1 MNVPPETGLLDDA
14 TIRPDGKKGYTPHE
28 PPQLAEKGVPFSLQ
42 PQPSWS
48 RAHEPPHSVKLG
60 TPAWSPY
67 GGSVSK
73 KPSLGRWPDAAPFW
87 SSNWMP
93 CS

>member
-1 MNVPPETGLLDDA
+1 MNVPAETGLLDDA

-28 PPQLAEKGVPFSLQ
+28 PPQLPEKGVPFSLQ
-42 PQPSWS
+42 FSAQ
-48 RAHEPPHSVKLG
+48 SVNTG
-60 TPAWSPY
+60 TPALSAV

-73 KPSLGRWPDAAPFW
+73 KPSLGRWPEAAPFW

>member
-1 MNVPPETGLLDDA
+1 MNVPAETGLLDDA

-28 PPQLAEKGVPFSLQ
+28 PPQLAVKGVPFSLQ
-42 PQPSWS
+42 GWPCQLD
-48 RAHEPPHSVKLG
+48 SVQSEITG
-60 TPAWSPY
+60 TPALSAV

-73 KPSLGRWPDAAPFW
+73 KPSLGRWPEWAPFW

>member
-48 RAHEPPHSVKLG
+48 RAHEPP
-60 TPAWSPY
+60 PAHVY
-67 GGSVSK
+67 TT
-73 KPSLGRWPDAAPFW
+73 GRPQVVDVRRHPA
-87 SSNWMP
+87 SIK
-93 CS
+93 

>member
-1 MNVPPETGLLDDA
+1 MNVPAETGLLDDA

-28 PPQLAEKGVPFSLQ
+28 PPQLPEKGVPFSLQ
-42 PQPSWS
+42 P
-48 RAHEPPHSVKLG
+48 EPPQSVNTG
-60 TPAWSPY
+60 TPALSAV

-73 KPSLGRWPDAAPFW
+73 KPSLGRWPEWAPFW